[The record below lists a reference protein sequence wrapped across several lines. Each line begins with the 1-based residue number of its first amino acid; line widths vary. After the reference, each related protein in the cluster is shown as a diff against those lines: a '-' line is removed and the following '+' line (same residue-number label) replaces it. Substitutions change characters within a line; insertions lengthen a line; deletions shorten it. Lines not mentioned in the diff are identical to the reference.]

1 MKERY
6 DLCRAGGIFHYVRL
20 TKKHWWSR
28 WELEMDGRHPKIY
41 MLHGVPA
48 KLHIGENIPFEKIKQ
63 DFIDAMKNE
72 LTWQDIKR
80 IVKIADD
87 LIPCTPFVSVSE
99 QIFAD
104 EFQTE
109 EAFYK
114 EILKRFNETKK

>member
-1 MKERY
+1 MKEKY
-6 DLCRAGGIFHYVRL
+6 QLCNAGGIYHYIRL

-28 WELEMDGRHPKIY
+28 WEIEWEGNAPRIY

-48 KLHIGENIPFEKIKQ
+48 KLFFKDGSFDDVKNAFDIVMKEK
-63 DFIDAMKNE
+63 
-72 LTWQDIKR
+72 LTWKDIKR

-104 EFQTE
+104 EFQSE
-109 EAFYK
+109 EAYYK